1 MPNVAPILTYHS
13 CSPEPAP
20 EIPAFDNITPERLY
34 AQISSLKRLFR
45 LIPVDELA
53 NCLSPRRVAAIT
65 FDDGYRSVLTH
76 ALPVFEA
83 LNVPFTIFVNT
94 FPFTGRRFWRHK
106 VRYLVN
112 QGLTAD
118 CERFFGNTLNRYPGE
133 TLADALKNPANHTP
147 AVEEKI
153 DRFLKENG
161 LNPEIGD
168 HFLSR
173 PADFVRHPLIWYGNH
188 SHSHHVLASLSFQE
202 QLEELRIT
210 KNFLAGIPG
219 IQLSR
224 SVAVPFGR
232 TDHANRDTLSAVKES
247 GYEVLLLNRGGFNRT
262 HMRSMGVRILERF
275 SATEASLAWNLVRE
289 AMHPVPSPQS
299 LVPSPQTPAP
309 NFQSPAPSPQSL
321 TSGLRILQLVNS
333 LDFGGAERMASSL
346 SLQLEKLGHN
356 VDMVCLRDFG
366 RMTVPLERF
375 ASAGIR
381 VSKFGKGDGMN
392 PSCLWKL
399 ARFLKS
405 ERIDVIHSH
414 NPLVTHYAAAA
425 ALLAGTPLTVSTIH
439 GISTLQLRT
448 WERALFSA
456 SCRLTDRIVLVCREV
471 QKEFCHRFPA
481 LAGRTTAIPNG
492 IDLDELL
499 SLPRRAPSAEFVF
512 GAAGRLVP
520 VKDHQTLLVA
530 FSRVHSQ
537 YPSSRL
543 EILGDGELRG
553 QLEHLASSLGLSNAV
568 RFHGWSNDIARFLS
582 RIDTF
587 VLSSLSEGLP
597 MAVLEAMA
605 AGLPI
610 VSTAVG
616 GVPEII
622 ESAQCGWLAQP
633 QNPEDL
639 GQKMIHAIT
648 HSAEGQGRRA
658 RSAVQEQYSAAR
670 MAQNYATLFQSALN
684 QSGAGAF
691 ACQPAEG
698 RSARATARHRAQ
710 SLAPSP

>member
-13 CSPEPAP
+13 CSPDPAP

-34 AQISSLKRLFR
+34 AQVSSLKRLFR

-53 NCLSPRRVAAIT
+53 NCPSPRRVAAIT

-83 LNVPFTIFVNT
+83 LNVPFTVFVNT
-94 FPFTGRRFWRHK
+94 FSFSGRRFWRHK
-106 VRYLVN
+106 VRYVVN
-112 QGLTAD
+112 RGLAAE
-118 CERFFGNTLNRYPGE
+118 CERFFGNTLSRYPGE

-153 DRFLKENG
+153 DRFLEENG
-161 LNPEIGD
+161 LHPEIGD
-168 HFLSR
+168 HFLSH
-173 PADFVRHPLIWYGNH
+173 PADFIRHPLIWYGNH
-188 SHSHHVLASLSFQE
+188 SHRHHVLASLSFQE
-202 QLEELRIT
+202 QLEELQTT
-210 KNFLAGIPG
+210 KDFLTGIPG

-232 TDHANRDTLSAVKES
+232 ADHANRDTLAAVKES
-247 GYEVLLLNRGGFNRT
+247 GYEVLLLNRGGFNRIHT
-262 HMRSMGVRILERF
+262 RSMGVRVLERF
-275 SATEASLAWNLVRE
+275 SATEASIAWNLLRE
-289 AMHPVPSPQS
+289 AVRGAGPSGP
-299 LVPSPQTPAP
+299 PPGFRPALSTGQRP
-309 NFQSPAPSPQSL
+309 
-321 TSGLRILQLVNS
+321 LRILQLLNS

-346 SLQLEKLGHN
+346 SLQLEKLSHH
-356 VDMVCLRDFG
+356 VDIVCLRDFG
-366 RMTVPLERF
+366 RMTIPLERF
-375 ASAGIR
+375 AQNGIR

-392 PSCLWKL
+392 PTCLWKL
-399 ARFLKS
+399 ARHLQS

-425 ALLAGTPLTVSTIH
+425 ALLARTPVSVSTIH
-439 GISTLQLRT
+439 GTSTLQLRA

-456 SCRLTDRIVLVCREV
+456 SCRVTDQIVLVCREV
-471 QKEFCHRFPA
+471 QQEFCRRFPR
-481 LAGRTTAIPNG
+481 LAGRTAAIPNG
-492 IDLDELL
+492 VDLEELL
-499 SLPRRAPSAEFVF
+499 SLPHRDPSAEFVF

-530 FSRVHSQ
+530 FSQVNAKYR
-537 YPSSRL
+537 SSRL

-553 QLEHLASSLGLSNAV
+553 QLQHLASSLGLTDAV
-568 RFHGWSNDIARFLS
+568 HFHGWSNDIAGFLS

-597 MAVLEAMA
+597 MALLEAMA

-622 ESAQCGWLAQP
+622 QSAQCGWLAQP
-633 QNPEDL
+633 QNPDDL
-639 GQKMIHAIT
+639 AQKMIHAIT
-648 HSAEGQGRRA
+648 HSAEGQGGRA
-658 RSAVQEQYSAAR
+658 RSTVQNEYSVAR
-670 MAQNYATLFQSALN
+670 MAERYAFLFQSALK
-684 QSGAGAF
+684 QTGAGAF

-698 RSARATARHRAQ
+698 RIPLPNRA
-710 SLAPSP
+710 